1 MINALLLLTIA
12 VAYTLF
18 MLLVEKRAK
27 SDTPLSDDE
36 VLATLAVE
44 IGCSIYDLFGEAG
57 KHWNATPEK
66 ILQDFNH
73 YLKTNHLP
81 PYMRQF
87 LRSIEHPPEVSYQA
101 RLFSGGKLPPS
112 WSA

>member
-1 MINALLLLTIA
+1 MINVLLLLTIA
-12 VAYTLF
+12 VAYTLL

-27 SDTPLSDDE
+27 KDVPLSDDE
-36 VLATLAVE
+36 VLSTLAVE
-44 IGCSIYDLFGEAG
+44 IGCSTYDLFFEAG
-57 KHWNATPEK
+57 KQWNVSPAK

-81 PYMRQF
+81 PYIRQF
-87 LRSIEHPPEVSYQA
+87 LRSIEHPPKVSYQA